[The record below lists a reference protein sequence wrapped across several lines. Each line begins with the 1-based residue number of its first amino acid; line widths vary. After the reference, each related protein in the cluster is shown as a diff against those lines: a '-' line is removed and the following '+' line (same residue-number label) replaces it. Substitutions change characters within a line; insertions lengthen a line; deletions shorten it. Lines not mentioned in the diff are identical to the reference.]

1 MTFPIIA
8 GAIAGAKHVHAMA
21 EHYGVPAMVHS
32 DHCAKKLL
40 PWMYGMIEA
49 GEKHFA
55 ATGKPLF
62 SSHML
67 DMSEDPHEE
76 NVGTAAE
83 ILKRISKMDMV
94 WCDM

>member
-1 MTFPIIA
+1 M
-8 GAIAGAKHVHAMA
+8 HSVA
-21 EHYGVPAMVHS
+21 EAYGVPVMVHS

-40 PWMYGMIEA
+40 PWLYGLIE
-49 GEKHFA
+49 ENERVFA
-55 ATGKPLF
+55 KTGKPLF

-67 DMSEDPHEE
+67 DMSEDPHAE

-94 WCDM
+94 CCSVCVAGRT